1 MNPGGTGGCFSKI
14 TDAVAAAKPHD
25 VIRVAAGSYAEDVV
39 IGKPLSLVG
48 ANPNT
53 TIIDATGLSNAVYVN
68 GLDNAKLSGVVVQG
82 FTAKNANFE
91 GILITNASNITVW
104 NNNVL
109 NNDKALDL
117 KNGTCPGIPPFE
129 TAESFDCG
137 EGLHLIGVAFSTV
150 AKNTVEQNSGGI
162 LISDDTA
169 ANHDNLIS
177 ANFVK
182 DNTLDWD
189 HDCVAPA
196 FHGQG
201 TVWHLA

>member
-1 MNPGGTGGCFSKI
+1 LPTSLGFCGFADYAGHNSGRYEPISRRSYIMRESRWHWWLLLQDHRRRNSGEAT
-14 TDAVAAAKPHD
+14 
-25 VIRVAAGSYAEDVV
+25 RRNQVAAGTYAEDVV

-82 FTAKNANFE
+82 FTAENANFE

-129 TAESFDCG
+129 TAESFDCR

-150 AKNTVEQNSGGI
+150 ANNTGG
-162 LISDDTA
+162 A
-169 ANHDNLIS
+169 
-177 ANFVK
+177 K
-182 DNTLDWD
+182 
-189 HDCVAPA
+189 
-196 FHGQG
+196 
-201 TVWHLA
+201 

>member
-1 MNPGGTGGCFSKI
+1 VNPGGTGGCFSKI

-82 FTAKNANFE
+82 FTAENANFE

-104 NNNVL
+104 
-109 NNDKALDL
+109 
-117 KNGTCPGIPPFE
+117 
-129 TAESFDCG
+129 S
-137 EGLHLIGVAFSTV
+137 
-150 AKNTVEQNSGGI
+150 
-162 LISDDTA
+162 
-169 ANHDNLIS
+169 S
-177 ANFVK
+177 ARV
-182 DNTLDWD
+182 
-189 HDCVAPA
+189 
-196 FHGQG
+196 
-201 TVWHLA
+201 

>member
-1 MNPGGTGGCFSKI
+1 VKQNHIRLYPSTLPSLRMAMPSLIKTSLSGLSPRPKSGRRRLVSAALLITLGATLVGTSQSAAAATLCVNPGGTGGCFSKI

-53 TIIDATGLSNAVYVN
+53 TIIDATGLSNVVYVN

-104 NNNVL
+104 NNKVL

-117 KNGTCPGIPPFE
+117 KKRHV
-129 TAESFDCG
+129 SR
-137 EGLHLIGVAFSTV
+137 H
-150 AKNTVEQNSGGI
+150 
-162 LISDDTA
+162 
-169 ANHDNLIS
+169 S
-177 ANFVK
+177 AV
-182 DNTLDWD
+182 
-189 HDCVAPA
+189 
-196 FHGQG
+196 
-201 TVWHLA
+201 